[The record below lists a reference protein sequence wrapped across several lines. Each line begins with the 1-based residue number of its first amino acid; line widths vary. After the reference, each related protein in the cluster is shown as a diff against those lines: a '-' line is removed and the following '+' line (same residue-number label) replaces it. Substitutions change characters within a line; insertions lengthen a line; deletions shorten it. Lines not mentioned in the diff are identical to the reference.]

1 MVDST
6 QKRAGR
12 VGEIGEEELVRRL
25 TSELTNQSD
34 VLVGPGDDCA
44 VVENSEGEWFLLKT
58 DCIVEGIHFLAGT
71 NPEQVGRKAMNRAL
85 SDIAAMGGLPR
96 HALVTIAVGAEREV
110 AEVEGWYAG
119 MRAAAETF
127 GCGIVGGETSSLPT
141 GGGIISVALVGTV
154 EPQNCIRR
162 SGADLGDVI
171 AVTGML
177 GGSFESGR
185 HLDFVPRIHE
195 ARFLVE
201 NASLS
206 AMMDLSDGLGSDLPR
221 LIEASG
227 VGFRIDPEILPLHDG
242 VSPGQ
247 AVCDG
252 EDYELLLT
260 MSQDEW
266 SKIQSVWI
274 QKYPETPLTHI
285 GDITKETET
294 PIDSGWEHFQEA

>member
-1 MVDST
+1 
-6 QKRAGR
+6 
-12 VGEIGEEELVRRL
+12 
-25 TSELTNQSD
+25 
-34 VLVGPGDDCA
+34 
-44 VVENSEGEWFLLKT
+44 
-58 DCIVEGIHFLAGT
+58 
-71 NPEQVGRKAMNRAL
+71 
-85 SDIAAMGGLPR
+85 
-96 HALVTIAVGAEREV
+96 
-110 AEVEGWYAG
+110 
-119 MRAAAETF
+119 
-127 GCGIVGGETSSLPT
+127 
-141 GGGIISVALVGTV
+141 
-154 EPQNCIRR
+154 
-162 SGADLGDVI
+162 
-171 AVTGML
+171 ML

-185 HLDFVPRIHE
+185 HLDFVPRIRE